1 MVLSVERIGMI
12 LVIERSCDCSGTNQK
27 DDVQYL

>member
-12 LVIERSCDCSGTNQK
+12 LVIELSCDCSGTNQK
-27 DDVQYL
+27 DDV